1 MSDAND
7 VAGYL
12 SEAECLIGR
21 AESLLH
27 DLEQMRSTEVRRMQA
42 ARTLAAM
49 RHLKRLMAVH
59 RAAPAITIIVD
70 PVAARTG
77 WKRPRWWPGTK
88 GEFLPASACVEPFDD
103 QEIAAVDDAFAGADR
118 YGHALPG

>member
-21 AESLLH
+21 AESFLH
-27 DLEQMRSTEVRRMQA
+27 DLEQMSSTEVRRMHA

-59 RAAPAITIIVD
+59 RTAPTITIIVD
-70 PVAARTG
+70 PIAAKAG
-77 WKRPRWWPGTK
+77 WKRPRWWPGPK
-88 GEFLPASACVEPFDD
+88 GESSLASAYVEPFDD
-103 QEIAAVDDAFAGADR
+103 QEIATVDDAFAGADR
-118 YGHALPG
+118 DGHALPG

>member
-21 AESLLH
+21 AESFLH
-27 DLEQMRSTEVRRMQA
+27 DLEQMSSTEVRRLHA

-49 RHLKRLMAVH
+49 RHLKRLMAMH
-59 RAAPAITIIVD
+59 RAAPAISIIVE
-70 PVAARTG
+70 PVAAKAS
-77 WKRPRWWPGTK
+77 WKRPRWWPGPK
-88 GEFLPASACVEPFDD
+88 GESSPASACVEPFDD
-103 QEIAAVDDAFAGADR
+103 QEIPTLDDAFADADR
-118 YGHALPG
+118 HGHALPG